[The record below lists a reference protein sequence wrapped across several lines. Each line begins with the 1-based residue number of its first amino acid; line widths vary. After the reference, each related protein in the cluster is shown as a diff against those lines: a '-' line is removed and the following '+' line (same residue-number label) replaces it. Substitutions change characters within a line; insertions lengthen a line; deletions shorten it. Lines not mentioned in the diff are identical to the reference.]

1 MMTHCL
7 HITVLARNREGG
19 ALCVWGGSPSTDFLA
34 NLLLFP
40 LDSRALHPEEKHWVS
55 EDGETPGEQLTMP
68 VPRLSLRQF

>member
-1 MMTHCL
+1 MC
-7 HITVLARNREGG
+7 G
-19 ALCVWGGSPSTDFLA
+19 GGSPSTDFLA